1 MALSRPPRIG
11 LVHAGA
17 RGGALDALRA
27 VSVATAPAAD
37 PSAAAGVLTSCD
49 VLVTWCAGES
59 DAQALLARREGLLW
73 RAPPGLILIDF
84 SPITPRLMKA
94 IAQRC
99 AADGYRAHGAALSCS
114 GGASRAFV
122 DESVMQDALALEA
135 VQAIAADVLQ
145 MGPTGTSK
153 AMGIV
158 ECLLAG
164 IARAASDEAIAI
176 AAGAGIGPSVLIPLL
191 LKGSGGNRALSQRAG
206 HEPAPDSIAVH
217 AGLALAREAAREYRH
232 PTTFGALAFAL
243 MAGEKPSMSQ
253 ESAPDRGR
261 ELAA

>member
-17 RGGALDALRA
+17 GGEALDALRA
-27 VSVATAPAAD
+27 VSVAIAPAAD

-49 VLVTWCAGES
+49 VLVTWCAAES
-59 DAQALLARREGLLW
+59 DAQAVLARREGLLW
-73 RAPPGLILIDF
+73 RAPPGLTLIDF

-99 AADGYRAHGAALSCS
+99 ATDGYRAHGAVLSCS
-114 GGASRAFV
+114 GGASRALV

-135 VQAIAADVLQ
+135 VHAIASDVIQL
-145 MGPTGTSK
+145 GLPGASK

-164 IARAASDEAIAI
+164 VARAASDEAIAI
-176 AAGAGIGPSVLIPLL
+176 AAGAGIDASVLIPLL
-191 LKGSGGNRALSQRAG
+191 LKGSGGNRALAERAG
-206 HEPAPDSIAVH
+206 REPASDPGAIH

-232 PTTFGALAFAL
+232 PTAFGALAFAR
-243 MAGEKPSMSQ
+243 MSGEVAAMK
-253 ESAPDRGR
+253 SAPDRGR